1 MQNEIQEDSSLYLTK
16 KLFTKNKMVF
26 NIKKIKGKWSEVNVN
41 EKKRKLGNT
50 KKPLKIGL
58 KVCLTCKS
66 NL

>member
-50 KKPLKIGL
+50 
-58 KVCLTCKS
+58 
-66 NL
+66 